1 MISIYLDIVKDALY
15 PRRRGVLSKRNAF
28 IRVSELE
35 EMDADAIRKLRQ
47 KLHLSVALFAD
58 VLGVSSKTVNAWESG
73 RNVPQGS
80 SLRLM
85 NMLSR
90 YPDIL
95 RAIVYGP
102 PLSFLT
108 LRRSGTAYVTSTA
121 SS

>member
-1 MISIYLDIVKDALY
+1 MISIYFDIVKDALY

-28 IRVSELE
+28 IRVTELE

-95 RAIVYGP
+95 VETRTVVETG
-102 PLSFLT
+102 S
-108 LRRSGTAYVTSTA
+108 R
-121 SS
+121 